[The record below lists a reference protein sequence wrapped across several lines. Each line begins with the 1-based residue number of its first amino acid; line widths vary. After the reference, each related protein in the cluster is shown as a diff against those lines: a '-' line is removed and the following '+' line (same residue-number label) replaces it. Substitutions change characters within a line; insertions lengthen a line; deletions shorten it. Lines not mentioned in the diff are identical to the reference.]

1 MSGRIVIGYDG
12 SDSGDDAL
20 TLGSMLA
27 HATGETPVVVT
38 VYPEE
43 APIGSIGR
51 VDAEW
56 MVYLRENAQDTIA
69 CGQRFLQGRDVQ
81 AEYRVLGS
89 GSAAHGLDDVA
100 EAEGAEMIVVGSAR
114 RGARRR
120 ISPGSTGE
128 RLLHGAICP
137 VAVAPRG
144 FKDRPIDQPVRRIG
158 VSYLDTSEAREALKF
173 ATELAQRTGASL
185 RLYSVV
191 ARRAE
196 TFAPIV
202 GRDAEEAF
210 LATVRETTQAA
221 LEAAVATVPEGV
233 SADWELLEGDVVDEL
248 SALDE
253 HEADLLV
260 VGSRDYGPVRRVLL
274 GGVARQLIR
283 RAACPLVVVPRST
296 E

>member
-1 MSGRIVIGYDG
+1 VSARIVIGYDG
-12 SDSGDDAL
+12 SDSGEDAL

-38 VYPEE
+38 VYAEE
-43 APIGSIGR
+43 APIGVGR

-56 MVYLRENAQDTIA
+56 MVYLRDHAQETIA
-69 CGQRFLQGRDVQ
+69 AAERFLEARGVK
-81 AEYRVLGS
+81 AEFRVIGS

-100 EAEGAEMIVVGSAR
+100 EAEGAEMIVVGSSR

-144 FKDRPIDQPVRRIG
+144 FRERPIDQQVQRIG
-158 VSYLDTSEAREALKF
+158 VSYLDTTEAREALVF
-173 ATELAQRTGASL
+173 ASVLAQRTGAGL

-196 TFAPIV
+196 VFAPIV
-202 GRDAEEAF
+202 GRDAEEAY
-210 LATVRETTQAA
+210 LATVRETVQAA
-221 LEAAVATVPEGV
+221 LEEAIATVPKGI
-233 SADWELLEGDVVDEL
+233 SADSELLEGDVVDEL
-248 SALDE
+248 AALDE

-260 VGSRDYGPVRRVLL
+260 VGSRSYGPVRRVLL

-283 RAACPLVVVPRST
+283 RAACPLVVVPRSA